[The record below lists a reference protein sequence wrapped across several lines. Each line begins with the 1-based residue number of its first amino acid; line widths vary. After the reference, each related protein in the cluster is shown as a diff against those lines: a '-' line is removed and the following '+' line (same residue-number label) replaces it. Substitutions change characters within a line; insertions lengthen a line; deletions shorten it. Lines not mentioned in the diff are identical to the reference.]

1 VSKHVLSPQL
11 VDAISQS
18 TQVVWAN
25 CDSQNGLLGRSD
37 VKLHTAVGLPVAV
50 DSEGNM
56 CVVVMFSPKTINSNN
71 ESMEYLHSIFSFA
84 TANMGGIMPVIK
96 APDMVMLEVR
106 RRRTN

>member
-1 VSKHVLSPQL
+1 MFGLSPCSVSPNSDPNPPLPVVFRAPSQKGEGEAHDVSKHVLSPQL

-25 CDSQNGLLGRSD
+25 CDSKNGLLGRSD

-56 CVVVMFSPKTINSNN
+56 CVVVMFSPKSIN
-71 ESMEYLHSIFSFA
+71 
-84 TANMGGIMPVIK
+84 
-96 APDMVMLEVR
+96 R
-106 RRRTN
+106 